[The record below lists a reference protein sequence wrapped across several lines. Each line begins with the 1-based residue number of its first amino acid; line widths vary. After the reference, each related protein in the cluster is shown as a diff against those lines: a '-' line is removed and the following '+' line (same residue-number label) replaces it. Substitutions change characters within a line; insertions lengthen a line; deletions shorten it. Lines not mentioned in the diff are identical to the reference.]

1 MSVKLYDDAI
11 MRKFT
16 ALLKDDRIKIMSPED
31 TMAFF
36 RIVLDEQKDA
46 PITLPLIT
54 LTRGNDI
61 GLEYPHKKMMTFD
74 GFMLESN
81 EHKTLQL
88 DAIPM
93 TLTYQIDIYTKQEYE
108 ADAYARSFVF
118 DLVNHPKVKVI
129 IPYNNVNYPHI
140 STIRLLPT
148 IEDNSDVPN
157 RLIHDQFTR
166 WSIGFTID
174 DAYFFSLPYVDNV
187 SIGET
192 EIECEETLG

>member
-1 MSVKLYDDAI
+1 MSVKLYDDAL
-11 MRKFT
+11 MKKFK
-16 ALLKDDRIKIMSPED
+16 ALLHDNRIKIMSPED

-36 RIVLDEQKDA
+36 QQLLDTQKDT

-54 LTRGNDI
+54 LTRGNTID
-61 GLEYPHKKMMTFD
+61 LEYPHKKMMTFD
-74 GFMLESN
+74 GAMLDAN
-81 EHKTLQL
+81 ENVSLQL

-93 TLTYQIDIYTKQEYE
+93 TLTYQIDIYVKEEYQ
-108 ADAYARSFVF
+108 ADAYARNFVF
-118 DLVNHPKVKVI
+118 SLLNHPKVKVV
-129 IPYNNVNYPHI
+129 IPYNNINYEHW
-140 STIRLLPT
+140 SNIRLIPS

-187 SIGET
+187 SIEDT
-192 EIECEETLG
+192 ELECEEDLG